1 MRLAQ
6 AVRVGAWILVGL
18 NLLMAVGAIGIF
30 NRMAPAIAVIIERNE
45 RSINACVDMLAIMA
59 ATGSGSAFPN
69 AEAEAFRAAFTRAR
83 DNVTEPQEA
92 EILDRMARLQ
102 PALFRGDAAVRG
114 SMIDDTRKLDQINR
128 EAMVRADRQAQQLG
142 RAGAW
147 GVVFM
152 ALVVFL
158 AGVLFIRS
166 LTARVVRPLEEIHAV
181 MTAHRS
187 GETLRRC
194 SGADLSQDVA
204 AVFTGINELL
214 DQVQALHSGQAGPG
228 GHSVGDDGRLAHHPQ
243 PDMDNSVHRC

>member
-1 MRLAQ
+1 
-6 AVRVGAWILVGL
+6 
-18 NLLMAVGAIGIF
+18 
-30 NRMAPAIAVIIERNE
+30 
-45 RSINACVDMLAIMA
+45 
-59 ATGSGSAFPN
+59 
-69 AEAEAFRAAFTRAR
+69 
-83 DNVTEPQEA
+83 
-92 EILDRMARLQ
+92 MARLQ

-152 ALVVFL
+152 ALAVFL

-228 GHSVGDDGRLAHHPQ
+228 GFQPAAGQ
-243 PDMDNSVHRC
+243 PDSHPLAGAGQPRTG

>member
-6 AVRVGAWILVGL
+6 AVRVGAWVLMGL
-18 NLLMAVGAIGIF
+18 NLLMAVGAIALF

-45 RSINACVDMLAIMA
+45 RSIGACVDMLASLA
-59 ATGSGSAFPN
+59 GTGSDAAFST
-69 AEAEAFRAAFTRAR
+69 AGAEAFRAAFIRAR
-83 DNVTEPQEA
+83 DNVTEAQEP
-92 EILDRMARLQ
+92 EILEHMDRRL
-102 PALFRGDAAVRG
+102 PALFRGEAAARAAMV
-114 SMIDDTRKLDQINR
+114 DDTRLLVRINR

-228 GHSVGDDGRLAHHPQ
+228 GFQPAAGQ
-243 PDMDNSVHRC
+243 PDSHPLAGAGQPRTG

>member
-1 MRLAQ
+1 MRLVQ

-59 ATGSGSAFPN
+59 ATGSGSAFSTQ
-69 AEAEAFRAAFTRAR
+69 AEARFREAFARTRG
-83 DNVTEPQEA
+83 NITEA
-92 EILDRMARLQ
+92 EEPEILERMATAL
-102 PALFRGDAAVRG
+102 PALFHGDITARADMVA
-114 SMIDDTRKLDQINR
+114 DTQQLDQINR
-128 EAMVRADRQAQQLG
+128 EAMVRADHKAQQLG

-152 ALVVFL
+152 ALAVFL

-181 MTAHRS
+181 MSAHRS

-214 DQVQALHSGQAGPG
+214 DQVQALHSGQAGPSG
-228 GHSVGDDGRLAHHPQ
+228 FQPAAGQ
-243 PDMDNSVHRC
+243 PDSHPLAGAGQPRTG